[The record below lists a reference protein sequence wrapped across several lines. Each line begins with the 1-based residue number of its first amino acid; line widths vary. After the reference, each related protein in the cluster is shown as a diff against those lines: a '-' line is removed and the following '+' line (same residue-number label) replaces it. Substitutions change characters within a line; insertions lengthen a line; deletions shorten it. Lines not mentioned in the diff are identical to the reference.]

1 MTELAI
7 RQPANLDGSVRFA
20 QLLADADL
28 LPKQF
33 VGKPANVLYA
43 IEYGRTL
50 GITPVAA
57 ITGIHVIEGKPSAS
71 SGLIGALVRQAGHK
85 LRVKSDGATTATAQ
99 IVRADDPDFTYECTW
114 TLERAEQAGLCEIK
128 NNKPHARDYKN
139 RPTAWEKYPAAM
151 LKARA
156 ITEVARDACE
166 DVLFGLHYTP
176 EELGAI
182 VNQDG
187 EPVEA
192 TVQQLHRVQPGEA
205 DQWATPAATVAAA
218 VADVAPESL
227 TPAGRDYLHE
237 AHAAPDAA
245 TVRLIWT
252 DAKAEG
258 ARPEYLEQIAAV
270 GKAKA
275 AAAPDPSPA
284 GPAPYSMS
292 DAVAAEGALDSTAD
306 KVVDGEVIT
315 TPEDDYAAAVA
326 DLRDAAEAAQL
337 DDFENGAE
345 QALGMPISDASVDA
359 IRALAAQIRPA
370 A

>member
-1 MTELAI
+1 MSTEIVKHQGSA
-7 RQPANLDGSVRFA
+7 PANLDGSVRFA

-28 LPKQF
+28 LPRQF
-33 VGKPANVLYA
+33 VNKPANVLYA
-43 IEYGRTL
+43 VEYGRTL
-50 GITPVAA
+50 GITPIAA

-71 SGLIGALVRQAGHK
+71 AGLIGGLVRQAGHK
-85 LRVKSDGATTATAQ
+85 LRVKSDGKSWATAQ

-114 TLERAEQAGLCEIK
+114 DLERAAQASLCEIK
-128 NNKPHARDYKN
+128 NNKPWARDRNGK
-139 RPTAWEKYPAAM
+139 PTAWEKYPAAM

-192 TVQQLHRVQPGEA
+192 EVQQLRRVEPGQP
-205 DQWATPAATVAAA
+205 DQWATPAETVRAGT
-218 VADVAPESL
+218 ADVPAESL

-245 TVRLIWT
+245 TVRLIWQ
-252 DAKAEG
+252 DAKAED
-258 ARPEYLEQIAAV
+258 ARPEYLAQIAEV
-270 GKAKA
+270 GKQKATAEQPTATAGEDDVVDVETVDSPEEDDHA
-275 AAAPDPSPA
+275 AAI
-284 GPAPYSMS
+284 
-292 DAVAAEGALDSTAD
+292 AE
-306 KVVDGEVIT
+306 
-315 TPEDDYAAAVA
+315 
-326 DLRDAAEAAQL
+326 LRAAAEAAHL
-337 DDFENGAE
+337 NDFEQGAYG
-345 QALGMPISDASVDA
+345 ALGCSVEDASA
-359 IRALAAQIRPA
+359 NALRTLAAQIRSA